1 MVQPVPPAAQAQ
13 QAQAAAQTAI
23 DNDGRIKKSTD
34 LLWYYGIPSKETIS
48 AANLIDRLEVAAGV
62 TKWKPNDQKIC

>member
-48 AANLIDRLEVAAGV
+48 TANLIDRLEVAAGV
-62 TKWKPNDQKIC
+62 TKWKLDDQKIR